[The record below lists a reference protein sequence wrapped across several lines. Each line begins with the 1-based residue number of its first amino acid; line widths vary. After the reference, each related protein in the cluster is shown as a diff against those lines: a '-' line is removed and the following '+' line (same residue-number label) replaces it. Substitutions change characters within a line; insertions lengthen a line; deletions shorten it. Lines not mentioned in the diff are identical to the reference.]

1 MNTKQIYTALLGHLD
16 VAVPNFHW
24 KGSKYPSDLIWINS
38 RRGVTEIEVK
48 ITKSDFKRDKKKSHQ
63 HNDPRI
69 TSLYYCVPKSMLDW
83 TLKETKN
90 SRAGIISVNSKYQVK
105 FEKKASIRN
114 NTKLKAKE
122 WKLIARRLTIRLFNE
137 YKKELAR
144 DGIIYP
150 IEWNKINRFKK
161 YASSRPKTK

>member
-1 MNTKQIYTALLGHLD
+1 
-16 VAVPNFHW
+16 
-24 KGSKYPSDLIWINS
+24 
-38 RRGVTEIEVK
+38 
-48 ITKSDFKRDKKKSHQ
+48 
-63 HNDPRI
+63 
-69 TSLYYCVPKSMLDW
+69 MLDW

-105 FEKKASIRN
+105 FEKKAIIRN